1 MANVNE
7 LLGEEKYNE
16 FGSRLDETA
25 TPPDFGRENSN
36 PPSNYQV
43 SQDGPQ
49 MGGESGVSHNLE
61 PEKMAVEDIENAQ
74 DGSNNFSSFTAAA
87 APVSGSV
94 PLPNQ
99 PASN

>member
-1 MANVNE
+1 MDPQEIANVNE

-61 PEKMAVEDIENAQ
+61 PEKMAVEDIENA
-74 DGSNNFSSFTAAA
+74 
-87 APVSGSV
+87 
-94 PLPNQ
+94 
-99 PASN
+99 